1 VSRLF
6 LLLTLCLCCHAVGAE
21 PVLASDKLPI
31 LRINTNARPQL
42 ETGLEI
48 GRQSKALFPDIE
60 QRYDTHLATILTLSN
75 YEELLDKHLPP
86 LLAQLEPAYLDEM
99 QGVAGAWVMVNASK
113 RGDGQLS
120 LAEYQLLNLLPDMG
134 LAPNGTGIGVF
145 GKAAAL
151 NSTMVGRN
159 LDWRSTAALRGLQA
173 ITVYENTEQSVVNI
187 GFAGMLGIFNGFN
200 NQGLFLGRFNA
211 EPYSPY
217 LRPSTLPELSLS
229 GFSLRQ
235 ALATQ
240 QSGNAAKR
248 WLTDKQSGFST
259 SILIADKET
268 VQVLEYFA
276 NDKAQPRAWN
286 SAVNSNRPWDKPQQI
301 AVVDCLILDAFADHC
316 HDVNNGV
323 RWQRLREQM
332 NFSADNPASFEAI
345 SALLF
350 DTANQQYEIFNAQ
363 TLQSLVYFPTKNR
376 LYLYAIPEN
385 GEHSATPVHVAYL
398 DLLPATADDDISLVW
413 VIWLLLFAMLGGII
427 LVRKKALT
435 AEQLRL

>member
-1 VSRLF
+1 MMLVLY
-6 LLLTLCLCCHAVGAE
+6 LCCQSVGAE
-21 PVLASDKLPI
+21 PVLVSDKLPI
-31 LRINTNARPQL
+31 LRINTDARPPL

-60 QRYDTHLATILTLSN
+60 QRYDAYLATLLSASN
-75 YEELLDKHLPP
+75 YEEMLDKRLPP
-86 LLAQLEPAYLDEM
+86 LLAQIEPAYLDEM
-99 QGVAGAWVMVNASK
+99 QGVAGAWVITNASK
-113 RGDGQLS
+113 RADGQLS

-145 GKAAAL
+145 GKAAA
-151 NSTMVGRN
+151 NSTIVGRN
-159 LDWRSTAALRGLQA
+159 LDWHSNSALRGLQA
-173 ITVYENTEQSVVNI
+173 ITVYENADQSVVNI

-217 LRPSTLPELSLS
+217 LRSYTLPELSLN

-240 QSGNAAKR
+240 QSGSDAKR
-248 WLTDKQSGFST
+248 WLTRKQSGFSN

-268 VQVLEYFA
+268 VQVLEYPA
-276 NDKAQPRAWN
+276 NSKAQPRFWN
-286 SAVNSNRPWDKPQQI
+286 SASSRPWDKSQQI

-316 HDVNNGV
+316 QDVSNGV

-332 NFSADNPASFEAI
+332 NFSVANPASLDSI
-345 SALLF
+345 SVLLF
-350 DTANQQYEIFNAQ
+350 DTANQQYEIFNEK
-363 TLQSLVYFPTKNR
+363 TLQSLVYFPSKNR
-376 LYLYAIPEN
+376 LYLYTIPES
-385 GEHSATPVHVAYL
+385 GEHSKTPVHTAYL

-413 VIWLLLFAMLGGII
+413 IIWLVLFAMLGGII
-427 LVRKKALT
+427 LVRKKAIT
-435 AEQLRL
+435 AEHQKL